1 MCATRKE
8 EGELKPTVLSPKLH
22 TFFSDLKDT
31 SDQVKDAAT
40 QHTISFYFAKSENNY
55 WRIFSLVDLSVI
67 GFGTISFTT
76 TGLLYSTTGM
86 SDLSFAPTNG
96 ATSPQAISIDFSEST
111 QFAGSSALK
120 SFVQNGYPYQPDFHS
135 KTLLK

>member
-1 MCATRKE
+1 MVSRFFKIITILGDKTRVRNTKR
-8 EGELKPTVLSPKLH
+8 
-22 TFFSDLKDT
+22 
-31 SDQVKDAAT
+31 
-40 QHTISFYFAKSENNY
+40 
-55 WRIFSLVDLSVI
+55 RI
-67 GFGTISFTT
+67 GTISFTT

-120 SFVQNGYPYQPDFHS
+120 SFVQNGYPYEPDFHS